1 VEAPAQVENHCVEKA
16 KAINIAI
23 KEKRGQN
30 IYKVCFAFS
39 TPPNKICKDYM
50 TLWGGGSILFLNFR
64 FDETKLFDLV
74 PEVGLEPTW
83 EVNPARF

>member
-1 VEAPAQVENHCVEKA
+1 
-16 KAINIAI
+16 
-23 KEKRGQN
+23 
-30 IYKVCFAFS
+30 
-39 TPPNKICKDYM
+39 M
-50 TLWGGGSILFLNFR
+50 TLWGGSILFLNFR